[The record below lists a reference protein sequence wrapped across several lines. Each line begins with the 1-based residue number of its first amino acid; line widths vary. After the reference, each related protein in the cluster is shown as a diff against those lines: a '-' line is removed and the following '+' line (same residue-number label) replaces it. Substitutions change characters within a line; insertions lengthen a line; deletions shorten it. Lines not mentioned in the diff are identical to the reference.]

1 MSPGLTAMS
10 NVEPGMACRHA
21 SVDRRDQATPLRE
34 LMRRRSS
41 LGMTLAV
48 TSGKGGVG
56 KSSVAVN
63 LSICLAAK
71 GLRVALADVDMGLA
85 NADLLMNLKPRYT
98 LAHVLSGVRSIEEV
112 CTEGP
117 GGIRFVP
124 GASGFAP
131 LANLS
136 EFERRNLIRQ
146 LQKLKNNTDIVILD
160 CGAGISANVLS
171 FALAADSVLVVTT
184 PQPTAITDAYATIKA
199 LHRQGCTADIR
210 LLVNMVHSRA
220 DGEAV
225 YRRLAEVAL
234 RFLNYSVADSGYML
248 HDTAVERAVQERC
261 PFVIRYPGSNATAC
275 IAAMA
280 SDIARTCI
288 GEFRRGGFFKR
299 VVGLFV

>member
-1 MSPGLTAMS
+1 
-10 NVEPGMACRHA
+10 MACRHA

-41 LGMTLAV
+41 LAMTLAV

-56 KSSVAVN
+56 KSTVAVN

-124 GASGFAP
+124 GASGFAQ

-136 EFERRNLIRQ
+136 EFERRNLVRQ

-234 RFLNYSVADSGYML
+234 RFLDYSVADSGYML

-288 GEFRRGGFFKR
+288 GESRRGGFFKR